1 VRVVVLVEVESTVGR
16 CGQES
21 SARGRDANNDC
32 PTGTDGSALDRLE
45 GLIKADFNGGEIVIP
60 AADSETLAGNFR
72 VVHHEEVHDLVW
84 RHGGL
89 LAEGLEFLGDG
100 DGFVSGA
107 GGGEKCVGGES
118 GAGAVSAPLV
128 LKQALVGVDVLVGR
142 GVGWAGCVGA
152 ILRIGAVVVLR
163 PETVEDEGRVCGAL
177 GGVGVGM
184 TKLRRPGE
192 VEEIVVEA

>member
-1 VRVVVLVEVESTVGR
+1 
-16 CGQES
+16 
-21 SARGRDANNDC
+21 
-32 PTGTDGSALDRLE
+32 LDRLE

-72 VVHHEEVHDLVW
+72 VVHHEEVHDLVR

-89 LAEGLEFLGDG
+89 ASQSFKFVRDYDGLIGIAGRVQEI
-100 DGFVSGA
+100 A
-107 GGGEKCVGGES
+107 GGET
-118 GAGAVSAPLV
+118 GASAVSAPLV
-128 LKQALVGVDVLVGR
+128 LKQALVGVNVFVGR

-163 PETVEDEGRVCGAL
+163 PEAVEDEGRVCGAL